1 MLLFCELFKSRS
13 VVFSQPPTICNIG
26 NYFHND
32 HYGKSFNMWAEKII
46 AIVES
51 VQLLCWLH
59 QYFSRIFVKDSLSVF
74 ISNCSCST
82 ETQKNANEFNES
94 KLSLPAYCYL
104 CHTPGKL
111 RCWQCLMNRVKSL
124 PFQET
129 RLTAGN
135 GLNATAFFA
144 KGRE

>member
-1 MLLFCELFKSRS
+1 ML
-13 VVFSQPPTICNIG
+13 FSQPPKILLRKKYYYNIKQYYYKSITQD
-26 NYFHND
+26 YFHND
-32 HYGKSFNMWAEKII
+32 HYGKNFNMWADKTI

-51 VQLLCWLH
+51 MQLVCWLH
-59 QYFSRIFVKDSLSVF
+59 QYFSRIFVKDSLSAF
-74 ISNCSCST
+74 ISNCSSST

-111 RCWQCLMNRVKSL
+111 RCWQCLMNTVKSK

-135 GLNATAFFA
+135 GLNAAAFLA
-144 KGRE
+144 